1 MKYAMIALTSALA
14 LAGCNPGLEETY
26 ESVEDVMAA
35 KAKLSEVLGAD
46 IRAEDKARDEYR
58 HPAETLAFFQVEPSH
73 TIVEYAPG
81 GGWYTRVLAPYVADE
96 GRYIGVGFAPEAVAD
111 LSADFAENVR
121 KGAETF
127 SEKQSESLGIPA
139 EKLPFYFGNAMP
151 EELNGTVDRVLV
163 FRMMHNLKR
172 WGIADAEVEAWFAAL
187 KPGGLL
193 GVVQHR
199 AKADAPDDYVDGSN
213 GYLKQGELIAFFEG
227 KGFELVET
235 SEINANPKDTADYEA
250 GVWTL
255 PPSFAKGDE
264 DREKY
269 AEIGE
274 SDRMTVLFKK
284 PE

>member
-14 LAGCNPGLEETY
+14 LAGCSPGLEETY

-172 WGIADAEVEAWFAAL
+172 WGIADAEVEAWFAGL

-213 GYLKQGELIAFFEG
+213 GYLKQDELIAFFEG